1 MSKPLVLITGATG
14 HIGFRTL
21 VFLLQAGYRARV
33 SSRKLAQAESLKR
46 TESIKPYLDSL
57 EFIEV
62 PDILATG
69 AFDKAVERVDYVLH
83 LASPI
88 PKPDLVGDIKTN
100 FIDPA
105 VKGTVGMLESAAK
118 SKSVRRVVITSSVVV
133 LAAKDDSSIPGP
145 GDLSP
150 VPDEAAIDVITH
162 PMFAYRASKRLAY
175 DAAEKF
181 MRESK
186 PAFDLVNILPSYV
199 QGRNELVTR
208 KEDVHNG
215 SNDVMIDLVLG
226 SKSTVPR
233 RASTVFVDDVAQ
245 VEIMALDP
253 KLAKGGDNFIA
264 AGSPSGKT
272 IHWNDVTEIARKL
285 FPDAVKQG
293 ILPLGGNQETIEA
306 SYDVSETEET
316 FGIKFAGLET
326 QVKSLVGQYVELAE
340 KERSN

>member
-1 MSKPLVLITGATG
+1 MSEPLVLITGATG

-46 TESIKPYLDSL
+46 AESIKPYLDNIES
-57 EFIEV
+57 IEV
-62 PDILATG
+62 PDILASG
-69 AFDKAVERVDYVLH
+69 AFDKAVEGVDYVLH

-88 PKPDLVGDIKTN
+88 PKPGLVGDIRTN

-118 SKSVRRVVITSSVVV
+118 AETVKRVVITSSVVV
-133 LAAKDDSSIPGP
+133 LAPKGGSSITGP
-145 GDLSP
+145 DDLSP
-150 VPDEAAIDVITH
+150 VPDEAAIDAITN

-175 DAAEKF
+175 AAAAKF
-181 MRESK
+181 MTERK
-186 PAFDLVNILPSYV
+186 PKFDLVNVLPSYV

-215 SNDVMIDLVLG
+215 SNDVMVDLVLG
-226 SKSTVPR
+226 SKSALPR
-233 RASTVFVDDVAQ
+233 RASTVFVDDVAK
-245 VEIMALDP
+245 VEVMALDS
-253 KLAKGGDNFIA
+253 KVVKSGEDFVA
-264 AGSPSGKT
+264 AGSPSGKSVT
-272 IHWNDVTEIARKL
+272 WNNVTEIARRL
-285 FPDAVKQG
+285 FPEAVQSG

-306 SYDVSETEET
+306 SYDVSKTEEV

-326 QVKSLVGQYVELAE
+326 QVKSLVGQYVELAS
-340 KERSN
+340 K